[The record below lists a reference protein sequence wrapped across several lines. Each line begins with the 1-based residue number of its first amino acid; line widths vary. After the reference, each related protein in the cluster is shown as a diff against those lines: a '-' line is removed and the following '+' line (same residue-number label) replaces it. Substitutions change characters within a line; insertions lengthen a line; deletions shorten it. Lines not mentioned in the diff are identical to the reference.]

1 METIQESTI
10 GQLVATNYKTAAVFK
25 KHKIDFCC
33 NGNRTIS
40 EACAQQK
47 LNQEIIEHELNSVV
61 LESSEQDETINYKF
75 WPLDLLVD
83 YIEKKHHRYVKAQIN
98 VLNQY
103 LDKLC
108 KVHGANHPELFEVK
122 ELFDGCGEEL
132 TTHMQKEEMILF
144 PAVRNLVDAQS
155 HTDSL
160 KQFPFQTVKNPIQ
173 IMMHEHDAEGN
184 RFRKISELTST
195 YTPPADACGTYK
207 VAFALLKEFEED
219 LQLHIHIEN
228 NIIFPKAIKLE
239 AELNNEQ

>member
-1 METIQESTI
+1 METLTERTI
-10 GQLVATNYKTAAVFK
+10 GQFVAANYKTAAVFK

-40 EACAQQK
+40 QACAQQK
-47 LNQEIIEHELNSVV
+47 LDQETIERELQHV
-61 LESSEQDETINYKF
+61 LLQSSEQDETINYKF

-83 YIEKKHHRYVKAQIN
+83 YIEKKHHRYVRAQIP

-103 LDKLC
+103 LTKLC
-108 KVHGANHPELFEVK
+108 KVHGPNHPELFEVK

-132 TTHMQKEEMILF
+132 TSHMQKEERVLF

-155 HTDSL
+155 HTEDL
-160 KQFPFQTVKNPIQ
+160 KQFPFKTAKNPIQ
-173 IMMHEHDAEGN
+173 MMMHEHDAEGS
-184 RFRKISELTST
+184 RFRRISELTNT

-219 LQLHIHIEN
+219 LHLHIHIEN

-239 AELNNEQ
+239 TELNNE

>member
-1 METIQESTI
+1 METLTEKTI
-10 GQLVATNYKTAAVFK
+10 GQFVAGNYKTAAVFK

-33 NGNRTIS
+33 NGNRTIAQ
-40 EACAQQK
+40 ACEQQK
-47 LNQEIIEHELNSVV
+47 LNQDAIESELHAV
-61 LESSEQDETINYKF
+61 LTQSAQQDESINYKF

-83 YIEKKHHRYVKAQIN
+83 YIEKKHHRYVREQIP

-103 LDKLC
+103 LTKLC
-108 KVHGANHPELFEVK
+108 KVHGPNHPELFEVK

-132 TTHMQKEEMILF
+132 TSHMQKEENILF
-144 PAVRNLVDAQS
+144 PAIKALVEAQS
-155 HTDSL
+155 SSESL
-160 KQFPFQTVKNPIQ
+160 KQFGFGTVKNPIQ
-173 IMMHEHDAEGN
+173 MMMHEHDTEGS
-184 RFRKISELTST
+184 RFRKISELTDT

-239 AELNNEQ
+239 TELNN

>member
-1 METIQESTI
+1 METIEKKTI
-10 GQLVATNYKTAAVFK
+10 GQFVASNYKTASVFK

-33 NGNRTIS
+33 NGNRTLS
-40 EACAQQK
+40 QACEEQK
-47 LNQEIIEHELNSVV
+47 LDQEKIECELHAV
-61 LESSEQDETINYKF
+61 LAESSSQDETINYKF

-83 YIEKKHHRYVKAQIN
+83 YIEKKHHRYVKAQIP

-103 LDKLC
+103 LNKLC
-108 KVHGANHPELFEVK
+108 KVHGTNHPELFEIK

-144 PAVRNLVDAQS
+144 PAIRNLVNAQS
-155 HTDSL
+155 HTENL
-160 KQFPFQTVKNPIQ
+160 KNFPFGTVKNPIQ
-173 IMMHEHDAEGN
+173 MMMHEHDTEGN
-184 RFRKISELTST
+184 RFRKISELTNT
-195 YTPPADACGTYK
+195 YTVPADACGTYK

-239 AELNNEQ
+239 AELNN

>member
-1 METIQESTI
+1 METLTEKTI
-10 GQLVATNYKTAAVFK
+10 GQFVAGNYKTAAVFK

-33 NGNRTIS
+33 NGNRTLS
-40 EACAQQK
+40 QACEQQK
-47 LNQEIIEHELNSVV
+47 LDQEAIEVELHSV
-61 LESSEQDETINYKF
+61 LTQSAQQDETINYKF

-83 YIEKKHHRYVKAQIN
+83 YVEKKHHRYVKAQIP

-103 LDKLC
+103 LTKLC

-132 TTHMQKEEMILF
+132 TSHMEKEENILF

-155 HTDSL
+155 NSEEL
-160 KQFPFQTVKNPIQ
+160 KKFAFGTVKNPIEM
-173 IMMHEHDAEGN
+173 MMHEHDTEGS
-184 RFRKISELTST
+184 RFRKISELTDT

-207 VAFALLKEFEED
+207 VTFALLKEFEED

-239 AELNNEQ
+239 AELNN